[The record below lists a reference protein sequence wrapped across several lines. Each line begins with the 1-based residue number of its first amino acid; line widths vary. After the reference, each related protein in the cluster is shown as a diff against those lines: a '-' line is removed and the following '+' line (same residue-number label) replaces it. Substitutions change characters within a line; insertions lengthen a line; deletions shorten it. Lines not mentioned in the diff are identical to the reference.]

1 MGNGK
6 RNYGEWSKEELIR
19 EILALKKQ
27 KTYGLVW
34 EREKTKEDF
43 DLFINWEGEKTKE
56 EFNPESKDKF
66 PVLAEVKENEIS
78 SDKYKPVNLLI
89 EGDNYH
95 SLAVLNFTHKEMVDV
110 IYIDPPYN
118 TGNKD
123 FKYNDR
129 YVDKE
134 DVYRHSK
141 WLSFM
146 SKRLAL
152 AKKLLKD
159 SGVIFISIDDN
170 EVAQLKILCDDIFR
184 EENFICSIIWQ
195 KVYSP
200 KNQSRLISVDHE
212 YILAYS
218 KVNSF
223 IDFSLLPRTES
234 MDRRYKNP
242 DNDPRGPWQSGDL
255 IANEERK
262 NGHYII
268 TGPKGDNFNAPAGKH
283 WAYTKENLL
292 RFINDKR
299 IWFGKEGRSFPRIKQ
314 FLSEVQQGRKA
325 STFFFHTEVGHNDEA
340 KKELKKF
347 FEQSEDLFST
357 PKPTRLMK
365 QLFRLCN
372 NKDAVILDFF
382 AGSGTTGDA
391 VLSLNEEDKGKRK
404 FILCTNNEDNNGT
417 GLKICTDI
425 CYPRIQK
432 VIKGYNTTDK
442 QKIEGLGGNL
452 KYYKTDF
459 VEAEQTDK
467 NKRKLVDNCT
477 DMLCIKENTF
487 EKVKDAKKFKI
498 FKNEKN
504 HLGIIFDDECID
516 EFVKEA
522 EKISGKINVYVFS
535 HDDSVPTNEF
545 KTIKKRV
552 SLKPIPEAILK
563 VYRAVFKE

>member
-1 MGNGK
+1 MVNGK

-34 EREKTKEDF
+34 EREKTKEEF

-56 EFNPESKDKF
+56 EFSPESKDKF
-66 PVLAEVKENEIS
+66 PVLAEVKENEIN
-78 SDKYKPVNLLI
+78 SDKDKPVNLLI

-134 DVYRHSK
+134 DGYRHSK

-159 SGVIFISIDDN
+159 TGVIFISIDDN
-170 EVAQLKILCDDIFR
+170 EVAQLKLLCNDVFG
-184 EENFICSIIWQ
+184 EENFFANIIWQ
-195 KVYSP
+195 HSIQPKGYTDKFSVHHNYIIAYQKSPAFKLNALERTDEHNINYS
-200 KNQSRLISVDHE
+200 
-212 YILAYS
+212 
-218 KVNSF
+218 
-223 IDFSLLPRTES
+223 
-234 MDRRYKNP
+234 NP
-242 DNDPRGPWQSGDL
+242 DNDPNGLWRTGDVRNALYRPNLIYDVKTPSGKS
-255 IANEERK
+255 IK
-262 NGHYII
+262 SP
-268 TGPKGDNFNAPAGKH
+268 PKGWRWSKETLQEKIKCGEIFFNKDETRIIHKIYLNNVSGRAPE
-283 WAYTKENLL
+283 T
-292 RFINDKR
+292 
-299 IWFGKEGRSFPRIKQ
+299 IWFGKDVGTTREASQELKNLFGG
-314 FLSEVQQGRKA
+314 V
-325 STFFFHTEVGHNDEA
+325 STFE
-340 KKELKKF
+340 
-347 FEQSEDLFST
+347 T
-357 PKPTRLMK
+357 PKPVKLIK
-365 QLFRLCN
+365 QILKLVK
-372 NKDAVILDFF
+372 NKNAVILDFF
-382 AGSGTTGDA
+382 AGSGTTGQA
-391 VLSLNEEDKGKRK
+391 VLEMNNEDGERRTV
-404 FILCTNNEDNNGT
+404 ILCTNNEDNNGT

-425 CYPRIQK
+425 CYPRIKK
-432 VIKGYNTTDK
+432 VISGYVDTNKNKTF
-442 QKIEGLGGNL
+442 GLGGNL

-498 FKNEKN
+498 FKNEKY
-504 HLGIIFDDECID
+504 HLGILFDDECID

-522 EKISGKINVYVFS
+522 EKINGKIHVYVFS

-545 KTIKKRV
+545 KTIKRRV

-563 VYRAVFKE
+563 VYRVVFKE